1 MKRSVIFRKNNGI
14 YELTHDLL
22 NNLILWE
29 IEKLGFDKNEC
40 YFMKNNYFRSRELGL
55 GFLMFPGIAKSI
67 LIIVLK
73 IFKKNDFCVLAGSK
87 Q

>member
-1 MKRSVIFRKNNGI
+1 MKQSVIFRKNNGI

-40 YFMKNNYFRSRELGL
+40 YFVKNNYFRSRELGL

>member
-29 IEKLGFDKNEC
+29 IGKLGFDKNEC
-40 YFMKNNYFRSRELGL
+40 YFLKNNYFRSRELG
-55 GFLMFPGIAKSI
+55 FLKFRGIAKSI
-67 LIIVLK
+67 LTIVLK